1 MEFDIGTLIYIVIT
15 IIAIVAGVAG
25 QKKKPSDSSDG
36 SGDGSPRSFFD
47 KLEEQLTGFADE
59 TKETAGSVAEEIE
72 APFTADEP
80 VMEREVAADD
90 RREQDKIYWQN
101 NIESAYDE
109 YAGIYDPDQQEELE
123 QISEEAIRS
132 TDESDMLQVE
142 ELDEQDH
149 PDYHQIVSEFDLGTA
164 VIYSSIINRKEY

>member
-25 QKKKPSDSSDG
+25 KKKTPAGSSDG
-36 SGDGSPRSFFD
+36 SGDGSSKSFFD

-59 TKETAGSVAEEIE
+59 AKETAGSFAEEIK
-72 APFTADEP
+72 APFTGDQY
-80 VMEREVAADD
+80 VVEREVAADD
-90 RREQDKIYWQN
+90 RREQDKTYWQN

-109 YAGIYDPDQQEELE
+109 YAGIYDPDQQDELE

-142 ELDEQDH
+142 ELDESEH
-149 PDYHQIVSEFDLGTA
+149 PDYFEIVNEFDLGTA
-164 VIYSSIINRKEY
+164 VVYSTIINRKEY

>member
-25 QKKKPSDSSDG
+25 QKKKPAGSSDG
-36 SGDGSPRSFFD
+36 TGEGGSKSFFD

-59 TKETAGSVAEEIE
+59 AKETAGSFAEEVKS
-72 APFTADEP
+72 PFMEDQP
-80 VMEREVAADD
+80 VMQPEPATDD
-90 RREQDKIYWQN
+90 RREQDQAYWQN

-109 YAGIYDPDQQEELE
+109 YAGIYDPDQQDELE

-132 TDESDMLQVE
+132 TDESEVLHVE
-142 ELDEQDH
+142 ELDESEH
-149 PDYHQIVSEFDLGTA
+149 PDYYEIVSEFDLGTA
-164 VIYSSIINRKEY
+164 VVYSTIINRKEY